1 MTRCHICQSTCYR
14 PVITRNAFGQMLPN
28 GRYQCVKCKFEFSSV
43 GVWRGDENHPSDALM
58 PATGISISK
67 SAFSAFDRL
76 TSNLLSHSFSWH
88 PYR

>member
-58 PATGISISK
+58 PATGIEA
-67 SAFSAFDRL
+67 SANQPSVPL
-76 TSNLLSHSFSWH
+76 IV
-88 PYR
+88 